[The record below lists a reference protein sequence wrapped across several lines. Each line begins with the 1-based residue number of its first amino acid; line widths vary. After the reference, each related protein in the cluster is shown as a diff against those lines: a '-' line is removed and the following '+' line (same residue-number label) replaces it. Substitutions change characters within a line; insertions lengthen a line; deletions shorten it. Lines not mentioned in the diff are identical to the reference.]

1 MARFGRDF
9 VRAATQP
16 AFTQGLFTAA
26 AGLGGMPRRRREEE
40 ERKKQVGMLRGMG
53 AVERADYMADI
64 AETPEQLMQATAAKD
79 EAMRQS
85 ALTSLRGLEAARQ
98 AAGTVEE
105 KQRIENIMSRVAV
118 QAQVDP
124 TSIAGR
130 TQAEQDAEVT
140 RELSQARLKDRQ
152 RQEQEAAISQA
163 YYNVP
168 PESRAKFEENAAKSG
183 FGNVIDELKEDK
195 ARDDLFQLQLN
206 NAKTQA
212 AENAAMKKEPLP
224 TRSLQDRINQAN
236 IDPELKDQF
245 LSELAEVKQPDFE
258 AGETWNPGERKQ
270 AETALESLNRAVRT
284 EVSKEVGRKNAIRS
298 DIRTLEKQKTKPP
311 TKAQI
316 DEQLEQA
323 KKDVVTIGFFGGDVE
338 DDPVLVRQRAT
349 ELARI
354 ARDNQIND
362 LLEQRRAELGEQAI
376 PEPVETEEEEEEST
390 ELQTKADQIVGI

>member
-1 MARFGRDF
+1 MARFGRSF
-9 VRAATQP
+9 VQAATQP
-16 AFTQGLFTAA
+16 QYAQGLFTAA
-26 AGLGGMPRRRREEE
+26 QQMGAAPGRRRAKEEQQK
-40 ERKKQVGMLRGMG
+40 RMGMLRDMG
-53 AVERADYMADI
+53 AVERADYMASV
-64 AETPEQLMQATAAKD
+64 AETPQELMQATAAKD
-79 EAMRQS
+79 QAVRQGS
-85 ALTSLRGLEAARQ
+85 LTSLRGLEAARQ

-105 KQRIENIMSRVAV
+105 KQRIEEIMSRVAV
-118 QAQVDP
+118 QAGVDP
-124 TSIAGR
+124 TTIAGR
-130 TQAEQDAEVT
+130 TQAEQDAET
-140 RELSQARLKDRQ
+140 NREFTQARLKNQQ

-168 PESRAKFEENAAKSG
+168 PESREQFEQNVVKSG

-195 ARDDLFQLQLN
+195 ARDELFQLQLK

-212 AENAAMKKEPLP
+212 AENVAMKKEPLP
-224 TRSLQDRINQAN
+224 TGSLQDRINQAN
-236 IDPELKDQF
+236 IDPQLKDQF

-270 AETALESLNRAVRT
+270 AETALESLNKAVRA

-316 DEQLEQA
+316 DEQMTQA
-323 KKDVVTIGFFGGDVE
+323 EENVVTTGAFGMTVK
-338 DDPVLVRQRAT
+338 DDPEVVRKEAT
-349 ELARI
+349 RLARI

-376 PEPVETEEEEEEST
+376 TEPVETEEEEEST
-390 ELQTKADQIVGI
+390 QLTTKADQIVGL

>member
-1 MARFGRDF
+1 MARFGRSF
-9 VRAATQP
+9 VQAATQP

-26 AGLGGMPRRRREEE
+26 AGLGSAPRRRREEE
-40 ERKKQVGMLRGMG
+40 EERKRMGMLRDMG
-53 AVERADYMADI
+53 AVERADYMASV
-64 AETPEQLMQATAAKD
+64 AETPQELMQATAAKD
-79 EAMRQS
+79 QAVRQGS
-85 ALTSLRGLEAARQ
+85 LTSLRGLEAARQ

-105 KQRIENIMSRVAV
+105 KQRIEEIMSRVAV
-118 QAQVDP
+118 QAGVDP
-124 TSIAGR
+124 TTIAGR
-130 TQAEQDAEVT
+130 TQAEQDAET
-140 RELSQARLKDRQ
+140 NREFTQARLKNQQ

-168 PESRAKFEENAAKSG
+168 PESREQFEQNVVKSG

-195 ARDDLFQLQLN
+195 ARDELFQLQLK

-224 TRSLQDRINQAN
+224 TGSLQDRINQAN
-236 IDPELKDQF
+236 IDPQLKDQF

-270 AETALESLNRAVRT
+270 AETSLESLNRAVRA
-284 EVSKEVGRKNAIRS
+284 EVSKEVGRKNSIRS
-298 DIRTLEKQKTKPP
+298 DIRTLERQKTKPP

-316 DEQLEQA
+316 DEQMTQA
-323 KKDVVTIGFFGGDVE
+323 EENVVTTGAFGMTVK
-338 DDPVLVRQRAT
+338 DDPEAVRKEAT
-349 ELARI
+349 RLARI

-376 PEPVETEEEEEEST
+376 TEPVETEEEEEST
-390 ELQTKADQIVGI
+390 QLTTKADQIVGL

>member
-212 AENAAMKKEPLP
+212 AENAAMKKAPLP
-224 TRSLQDRINQAN
+224 TNSLEDRINKAN
-236 IDPELKDQF
+236 IDPQLKEQF
-245 LSELAEVKQPDFE
+245 LSELKDVVQPDFE
-258 AGETWNPGERKQ
+258 AGETWSPGQRKQ
-270 AETALESLNRAVRT
+270 AENALESLNRAVRN
-284 EVSKEVGRKNAIRS
+284 EVSKEVNRKNGIRS
-298 DIRTLEKQKTKPP
+298 DIRSLEKQKTSPP

-323 KKDVVTIGFFGGDVE
+323 KKDVVTTGFFGGDVE

-349 ELARI
+349 ELARLV
-354 ARDNQIND
+354 RDKQLQD
-362 LLEQRRAELGEQAI
+362 LIDQRLDELGEQAVT
-376 PEPVETEEEEEEST
+376 EPVETEEEEEST
-390 ELQTKADQIVGI
+390 QLTTKADQIVGL